1 MRNNLTSL
9 FIGTFLLAAIAGYG
23 QNISNNKNA
32 DSFLIF
38 DQIVGIENT
47 AIFNGFE
54 YIEKHRI
61 INNKHKFFKAY
72 NFIKGT
78 VIYDGQPFYEVSLKY
93 NVFEDLVLVQ
103 LENKQGKNTIQ
114 LFDELLDGFSIDD
127 HQFVNIKNK
136 NSTVSGIHELIFENS
151 HFKVFKKYTLKEK
164 TLLDKKLLYHE
175 FEADDA
181 EYFFKYNEGIQEVT
195 LKNLIETF
203 PNDKDLVKSRYRFN
217 KKKLNSNSDIFMQQL
232 FTEISNNGV
241 TE

>member
-1 MRNNLTSL
+1 MNSSLTSL
-9 FIGTFLLAAIAGYG
+9 FVGIIMLAITAGYG
-23 QNISNNKNA
+23 QNTPDQKNA

-38 DQIVGIENT
+38 DNIVGIENT
-47 AIFNGFE
+47 AIFNGIE

-61 INNKHKFFKAY
+61 INNKHKFFKGY

-78 VIYDGQPFYEVSLKY
+78 VLYDGQPFYDVSLKY

-103 LENKQGKNTIQ
+103 LENEQGKNTIQ
-114 LFDELLDGFSIDD
+114 LYDELLNGFSIDD

-151 HFKVFKKYTLKEK
+151 HFKVFKKHVLKEK

-175 FEADDA
+175 FRVDDA
-181 EYFFKYNEGIQEVT
+181 EYFFQYKEDIQEVS
-195 LKNLIETF
+195 LKNLIDAF
-203 PNDKDLVKSRYRFN
+203 PNNKNLIKERYRFN
-217 KKKLNSNSDIFMQQL
+217 RKKLKSNSDIFMQQL